1 MMILG
6 ADTVKYKYGS
16 FLLFIVMYTSH
27 ESWINKSEMYLFV
40 NLESEGVQKSQY
52 WENHL

>member
-1 MMILG
+1 MMIWD

-27 ESWINKSEMYLFV
+27 ESWINKSEIQLLEY
-40 NLESEGVQKSQY
+40 LESEGVQKSKY